1 MKDGDSKAG
10 GDRLFDGAVV
20 AEFETAP
27 DIRFLVAKEFFR
39 GEACAGS
46 DFPLD
51 KDLSRQPLDRDPA
64 CLGQGM
70 GRCPNDDEF
79 LRKKRLGHMGDPL
92 RRPPHEDEIHLVL
105 EEPVSQGRTVGNLQ
119 ADRDARM
126 SLLKQTEDGREDIR
140 SSGAHGSKGDPS
152 SFEPVKLFHHHLG
165 VVEELMDLLGVRE
178 KRLARL
184 GQHNGPARPFE
195 EGCPDCLSKLTDLD
209 GDRRLTQIE
218 LLGSPRVA
226 SVAGNGEKDSELV
239 KGHMDTIMKSK

>member
-79 LRKKRLGHMGDPL
+79 LRKKRLGHVGDPL

-105 EEPVSQGRTVGNLQ
+105 EEPVSQDRTVGNLQ

-152 SFEPVKLFHHHLG
+152 SLQSLQLFHDHFG
-165 VVEELMDLLGVRE
+165 IIEDLVDPLRIRE
-178 KRLARL
+178 QCLTRV
-184 GQHNGPARPFE
+184 GQEDVPAGSFE
-195 EGCPDCLSKLTDLD
+195 QRGPDCLSKLTDLD
-209 GDRRLTQIE
+209 GYCRLTQSE
-218 LLGSPRVA
+218 LFGSPGVA
-226 SVAGNGEKDSELV
+226 PISGDSEKDTKLV
-239 KGHMDTIMKSK
+239 YSHG